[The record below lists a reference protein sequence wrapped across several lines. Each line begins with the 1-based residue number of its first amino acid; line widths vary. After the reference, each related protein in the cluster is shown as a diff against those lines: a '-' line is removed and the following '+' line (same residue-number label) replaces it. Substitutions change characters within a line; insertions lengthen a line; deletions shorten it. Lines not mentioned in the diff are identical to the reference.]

1 MEEAIAAAPPLPNEY
16 YDVPGRGVRNI
27 SRNRRTTDDR
37 RPLMAALMR
46 IQATPSA
53 WFSLSSLV
61 FLWGSPV
68 TGRRSVPNQVRLPS
82 LPMAKSGKLQTSLE
96 YALARAILS
105 GLGILPRRAAI
116 AIGLTVG
123 RIGYFLSGSLRRTGI
138 RNLEIAFPEMAED
151 ERRRILRGCFESL
164 GRLLGEFSQLARAT
178 PEKLRKLIEYDEVGL
193 AHLREAEK
201 NKRGVIFLTG
211 HLGVWE
217 LHSFGWSAL
226 EYPLSFLVRPLD
238 NPRVEEMVE
247 GIRTR
252 FGNRAIDK
260 QSAARQ
266 ALRVLRQGGTLGIL
280 SDLNTQTRE
289 GVFVPFFGKLACT
302 TAGIATLALKT
313 DAVVIPTCAVWDRKR
328 KRYFFHGDPPVEL
341 VRTGDHN
348 KDVEVNTARFAAA
361 VERMIRLYPDQWLW
375 IHKRWKTRP
384 EGEVDV
390 YKQAR
395 GEKGNG

>member
-1 MEEAIAAAPPLPNEY
+1 
-16 YDVPGRGVRNI
+16 
-27 SRNRRTTDDR
+27 
-37 RPLMAALMR
+37 
-46 IQATPSA
+46 
-53 WFSLSSLV
+53 
-61 FLWGSPV
+61 
-68 TGRRSVPNQVRLPS
+68 
-82 LPMAKSGKLQTSLE
+82 MAKPGKFQAAFE
-96 YALARAILS
+96 YAVARAILT
-105 GLGILPRRAAI
+105 GLGVLPRRAAI
-116 AIGLTVG
+116 GVGLLVG
-123 RIGYFLSGSLRRTGI
+123 QIAARMPGSLRRTGI
-138 RNLEIAFPEMAED
+138 RNLEIAFPDLPED
-151 ERRRILRGCFESL
+151 KRLRLLRGCFLSL
-164 GRLLGEFSQLARAT
+164 GRLLGEFSQLPKAT
-178 PEKLRKLIEYDEVGL
+178 PESLRSIIEYDEVGL
-193 AHLREAEK
+193 AHLREAER

-238 NPRVEEMVE
+238 NPRVEEMIE
-247 GIRTR
+247 SIRTR

-313 DAVVIPTCAVWDRKR
+313 DAVVIPTCAVWNKER

-341 VRTGDHN
+341 VRTGDHE
-348 KDVEVNTARFAAA
+348 KDIEVNTARFAAA
-361 VERMIRLYPDQWLW
+361 VERMVRLYPDQWLW

-384 EGEVDV
+384 PGEPDL
-390 YKQAR
+390 YA
-395 GEKGNG
+395 

>member
-1 MEEAIAAAPPLPNEY
+1 
-16 YDVPGRGVRNI
+16 
-27 SRNRRTTDDR
+27 
-37 RPLMAALMR
+37 
-46 IQATPSA
+46 
-53 WFSLSSLV
+53 
-61 FLWGSPV
+61 
-68 TGRRSVPNQVRLPS
+68 
-82 LPMAKSGKLQTSLE
+82 MAKPGKLQTSLE
-96 YALARAILS
+96 YLLARMVLS
-105 GLGILPRRAAI
+105 GLGILPRSLAI
-116 AIGLTVG
+116 AIGLSIG
-123 RIGYFLSGSLRRTGI
+123 RLAYFLAGSLRRTGQ
-138 RNLEIAFPEMAED
+138 RNLEIAFPEMAVA
-151 ERRRILRGCFESL
+151 ERRQLLRGCFTSL
-164 GRLLGEFSQLARAT
+164 GRLLGEFSQLPRAT
-178 PEKLRKLIEYDEVGL
+178 AESLRKIIEYDEVGL

-238 NPRVEEMVE
+238 NPRIEEMIEAV
-247 GIRTR
+247 RTR

-266 ALRVLRQGGTLGIL
+266 SLRVLREGGTLGIL

-313 DAVVIPTCAVWDRKR
+313 DAVVIPTCAVWNKER

-341 VRTGDHN
+341 VRTGNHN
-348 KDVEVNTARFAAA
+348 KDIEVNTARFAAA
-361 VERMIRLYPDQWLW
+361 VERMVRLYPDQWLW

-384 EGEVDV
+384 PGEPEL
-390 YKQAR
+390 Y
-395 GEKGNG
+395 E